1 MKMLQ
6 ILTFVLL
13 MVTTFQAFAQTDS
26 TLTQRDSVI
35 SRRNDTALPAYLA
48 LKDALLVSDA
58 KKAASSAQI
67 FANEFIKV
75 RLRSHE
81 LNNLMTLK
89 KLRAEAIDEAKAIA
103 ATTDINVQRKHFATV
118 SKDFWELAQ
127 KYRFIKEAKIYYQQC
142 PMTGVTWVSTSK
154 DIKNP
159 YYPKNMLTC
168 GEVKAQL

>member
-1 MKMLQ
+1 MQ
-6 ILTFVLL
+6 TLTFALL

-48 LKDALLVSDA
+48 LKDALLVSDPA
-58 KKAASSAQI
+58 KAAAAAQT
-67 FANEFIKV
+67 FANELIKV

-89 KLRAEAIDEAKAIA
+89 KLRTEAIDEAKAIA

-118 SKDFWELAQ
+118 SKDFW
-127 KYRFIKEAKIYYQQC
+127 
-142 PMTGVTWVSTSK
+142 
-154 DIKNP
+154 
-159 YYPKNMLTC
+159 
-168 GEVKAQL
+168 